1 MVSLRTRRLK
11 PKDYQGNY
19 TSPTCRLAAPR
30 HPEPADKITTMHLP
44 CSHTPAYGSTEG
56 TAGRLNGREHRSRPR
71 ERTWAEAPLNPR
83 TGSQQCTCPAQ
94 AMVVSGHLPCRADCY
109 NDKRQLDGAVA
120 ASPEFHQRNLR
131 NARAPK
137 NKTSEVQPRNA
148 SSDGKPSS
156 PGGSSMAL
164 RAQVFARRSAFSA
177 GFSAH
182 PLAHPSED
190 ENRFCRRSL
199 EPLVV

>member
-1 MVSLRTRRLK
+1 MRRAPSQFRCLRHSRSRRTQRPPGAARQQVASPTPALRAGVMDDMVSEGDDSGCFL
-11 PKDYQGNY
+11 
-19 TSPTCRLAAPR
+19 CRQCG
-30 HPEPADKITTMHLP
+30 EPIVDHK
-44 CSHTPAYGSTEG
+44 
-56 TAGRLNGREHRSRPR
+56 
-71 ERTWAEAPLNPR
+71 
-83 TGSQQCTCPAQ
+83 
-94 AMVVSGHLPCRADCY
+94 AMVVSGHLPFHADCY
-109 NDKRQLDGAVA
+109 NAKRQLDGAVA

-137 NKTSEVQPRNA
+137 KNSEVQARNA